1 MTQPPV
7 ITLIAGAVG
16 ALIGLAAPLINSA
29 TARWGDRRRIQRE
42 TAEKIMDLLAGS
54 EPLDVLLGGAQNAVR
69 RRLYVLSI
77 VLDRSQ
83 ARNAVEKLIDV
94 AGQRDA
100 SENDIYPHWKS
111 TLTEMSRVA
120 RGKR

>member
-1 MTQPPV
+1 MTQSPV

-16 ALIGLAAPLINSA
+16 AFIGLAAPLINST
-29 TARWGDRRRIQRE
+29 TARLGDRRRVQRE
-42 TAEKIMDLLAGS
+42 TAERIMDLLAGS
-54 EPLDVLLGGAQNAVR
+54 EPLDVLLGGEQNAAR

-83 ARNAVEKLIDV
+83 ARIAVEKLIGA
-94 AGQRDA
+94 AGRPGA

-111 TLTEMSRVA
+111 ALTEMSRVA